1 MAALGTTIK
10 PEWLRSV
17 VSVGEGRGFV
27 VEGAMDRRYVITA
40 AHCLPS
46 LPSCDGYASQS
57 DNTCKELL
65 GPLNTLPALWAKC
78 LFADP
83 VSDIAVL
90 GAPDGQYDA
99 YEMFVEGL
107 APFAVADVPG
117 VKVESSAMVLSLDGQ
132 WLACSAQNFGGDG
145 ALMIRGAPIIGGMS
159 GSPIITPDGSAVAV
173 ISISS
178 RTADILEWNGPIP
191 PLVNNLPGWLLR
203 ELAEGRQR

>member
-1 MAALGTTIK
+1 MAAIGTAIK
-10 PEWLRSV
+10 PEWLQSV

-46 LPSCDGYASQS
+46 LPSCDGYAFQS
-57 DNTCKELL
+57 DNPYKELL
-65 GPLNTLPALWAKC
+65 GPLGKLPAL
-78 LFADP
+78 P

-90 GAPDGQYDA
+90 GAPDGQHFPDQYDA
-99 YEMFVEGL
+99 YEMFAERL
-107 APFAVADVPG
+107 APFIVSDLPG

-178 RTADILEWNGPIP
+178 RTADILEWNGPSP
-191 PLVNNLPGWLLR
+191 RLVNNLPGWLLR

>member
-159 GSPIITPDGSAVAV
+159 GSPIISPMVRRLLLSALAP
-173 ISISS
+173 
-178 RTADILEWNGPIP
+178 E
-191 PLVNNLPGWLLR
+191 LLTF
-203 ELAEGRQR
+203 

>member
-1 MAALGTTIK
+1 
-10 PEWLRSV
+10 
-17 VSVGEGRGFV
+17 
-27 VEGAMDRRYVITA
+27 MDRRYVITA

-46 LPSCDGYASQS
+46 LPSCDGYAFQS
-57 DNTCKELL
+57 DNPYKELL
-65 GPLNTLPALWAKC
+65 GPLGKLPAL
-78 LFADP
+78 P

-117 VKVESSAMVLSLDGQ
+117 VKVESSAMVLSLDRQ

-159 GSPIITPDGSAVAV
+159 GSHHYARWFG
-173 ISISS
+173 
-178 RTADILEWNGPIP
+178 GCCY
-191 PLVNNLPGWLLR
+191 
-203 ELAEGRQR
+203 QH

>member
-1 MAALGTTIK
+1 MAAIGTAIK
-10 PEWLRSV
+10 PEWLQSV

-90 GAPDGQYDA
+90 GAPDGQHFPDQYDA
-99 YEMFVEGL
+99 YEMFAERL
-107 APFAVADVPG
+107 APFIVSDLPG
-117 VKVESSAMVLSLDGQ
+117 VKVESSAMVLSLDRQ
-132 WLACSAQNFGGDG
+132 WLACSAMYAGHPSLAACRDRPSLHSMVRRLLLS
-145 ALMIRGAPIIGGMS
+145 ALAP
-159 GSPIITPDGSAVAV
+159 
-173 ISISS
+173 
-178 RTADILEWNGPIP
+178 E
-191 PLVNNLPGWLLR
+191 LLTF
-203 ELAEGRQR
+203 